1 MTSQKSTSTGRPTYG
16 FRLKFHLPAGRIF
29 KGVHPRRRIFLDN
42 IVGRVYLVKLP
53 QPKRHRFGVPT
64 RHALVGKG
72 FKTHEAALACG
83 QRLKGAIALFAAERR
98 LGLDAGNDK
107 STSSFSQ
114 AIKDAIAAQHGCQ
127 PREDVHGLDVY
138 VEQPPVTRL
147 AVEGYGSSSYVI
159 EDYENRLRDILRCK
173 HLPDPKQQLALDLY
187 NPDFSVVLFRS
198 TLMLF
203 SEKNRMKVHKNQWF
217 LTMLYPLVRL
227 AGATSRGQ
235 TMTPEGQKPSKWLCL
250 TKLPSE
256 MYPQPIVHKALSW
269 GAIRKSVCILAEIT
283 IRKSQKNPNLSGGA
297 GETRL
302 TLSVKQGHKEKVPRI
317 CL

>member
-1 MTSQKSTSTGRPTYG
+1 
-16 FRLKFHLPAGRIF
+16 
-29 KGVHPRRRIFLDN
+29 
-42 IVGRVYLVKLP
+42 VYLVKLP

-159 EDYENRLRDILRCK
+159 EDYENRLRTFYDANISLT
-173 HLPDPKQQLALDLY
+173 PKQQLALDLY
-187 NPDFSVVLFRS
+187 NLAQFENTTKTR
-198 TLMLF
+198 
-203 SEKNRMKVHKNQWF
+203 F
-217 LTMLYPLVRL
+217 LTLITVVEIL
-227 AGATSRGQ
+227 AKR
-235 TMTPEGQKPSKWLCL
+235 KPRSKEAKAYLKTL
-250 TKLPSE
+250 SAHVQNL
-256 MYPQPIVHKALSW
+256 ALSSEEQT
-269 GAIRKSVCILAEIT
+269 AIRNGIGNLKRQSISEACKDYVAQCASAEDAKFFMNCYDARSKLVHTGTTNRLEAEDPTALDTLVSRLLIHSLASE
-283 IRKSQKNPNLSGGA
+283 
-297 GETRL
+297 
-302 TLSVKQGHKEKVPRI
+302 VPP
-317 CL
+317 LGDG